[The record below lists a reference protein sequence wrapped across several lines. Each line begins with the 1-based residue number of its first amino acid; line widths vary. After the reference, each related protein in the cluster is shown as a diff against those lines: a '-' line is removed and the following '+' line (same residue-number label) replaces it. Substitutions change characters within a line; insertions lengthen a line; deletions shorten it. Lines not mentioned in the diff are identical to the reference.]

1 MYTQQSN
8 GRPLRGSHPVQQRR
22 LFYLT
27 RDPRAGQRSGNGGH
41 GGHQQAAGGEVR
53 MQRQSP
59 TMAAVQGR
67 DGLQGGSVRPQLP
80 QGLSITRPRENPQNT
95 SPMQEQNLELET
107 YLSENFSTLQQ
118 ILSDTTDRYVQS
130 PGYGHW
136 ECMLTCRA
144 IRDSIVCL
152 PEMRLSTNHASQP

>member
-59 TMAAVQGR
+59 TMVAVQGR
-67 DGLQGGSVRPQLP
+67 DSLQGGSVRPQLP

-118 ILSDTTDRYVQS
+118 ILSDTTDRDEAFYKS
-130 PGYGHW
+130 C
-136 ECMLTCRA
+136 ESTLTNLTERRFLRLRA
-144 IRDSIVCL
+144 WTRTAWI
-152 PEMRLSTNHASQP
+152 